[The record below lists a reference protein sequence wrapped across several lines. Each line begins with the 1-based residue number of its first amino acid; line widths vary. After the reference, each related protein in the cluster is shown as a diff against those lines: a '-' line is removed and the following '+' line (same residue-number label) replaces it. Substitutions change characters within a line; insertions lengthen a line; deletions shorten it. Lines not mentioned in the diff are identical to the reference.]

1 VPRLHARTI
10 PAPRKYAASKPF
22 PRPSHRIQ
30 HEQPENIMSIRPI
43 RRLQLAATIAAGI
56 AALATA
62 PAFAATPINETRP
75 LAADGT
81 VHVENVKGRVVVRT
95 WAQPQVRI
103 TGSLGKGA
111 EKLEIE
117 GGTRSLSIS
126 VKYPE
131 RGGWKLWSRDD
142 GDIEPTVLEV
152 MVPNRASLDLDT
164 VSADIDVQQMA
175 GRQLDASSVSGAVV
189 VTASSPGEADVESV
203 SGDVILRITTAKL
216 DASTVSGDV
225 RASGGITGRV
235 KLESVS
241 GDLELGAQALDR
253 LEVSTVSGDV
263 GVRTALRPG
272 GSIKGETLSG
282 ELTLGL
288 PASSSA
294 RVHVE
299 SFSGDIRSP
308 SGKVDREEHGPGSSL
323 ETQFGSGQ
331 GQIELES
338 FSGDVVIE
346 LR

>member
-1 VPRLHARTI
+1 
-10 PAPRKYAASKPF
+10 
-22 PRPSHRIQ
+22 
-30 HEQPENIMSIRPI
+30 MSTRPI
-43 RRLQLAATIAAGI
+43 RRLQLAATIAASI

-81 VHVENVKGRVVVRT
+81 VHVENIKGRVVVRT
-95 WAQPQVRI
+95 WAQPQVRV

-117 GGTRSLSIS
+117 GGSRSLSIS

-131 RGGWKLWSRDD
+131 HGGGWKLWGRDD
-142 GDIEPTVLEV
+142 REIEPTILEV
-152 MVPNRASLDLDT
+152 MVPKRASLDLDT
-164 VSADIDVQQMA
+164 VAADIDVQQMA

-203 SGDVILRITTAKL
+203 SGDVLLRITTSKL
-216 DASTVSGDV
+216 DVSSVSGDV
-225 RASGGITGRV
+225 RAAGGITGRV
-235 KLESVS
+235 TMESVS
-241 GDLELGAQALDR
+241 GDIELGAQALDR
-253 LEVSTVSGDV
+253 LAVSSVSGDATLRAV
-263 GVRTALRPG
+263 LRPG

-282 ELTLGL
+282 ELRLAL
-288 PASSSA
+288 PAGTSA
-294 RVHVE
+294 RMHVE
-299 SFSGDIRSP
+299 SFSGDIESP

-331 GQIELES
+331 GQIDLES
-338 FSGDVVIE
+338 FSGDVVVE

>member
-1 VPRLHARTI
+1 
-10 PAPRKYAASKPF
+10 
-22 PRPSHRIQ
+22 
-30 HEQPENIMSIRPI
+30 MSTRPI
-43 RRLQLAATIAAGI
+43 RRLQLAATIAASI

-95 WAQPQVRI
+95 WAQPQVRV

-117 GGTRSLSIS
+117 GGARSLSIS

-131 RGGWKLWSRDD
+131 HGGGWKLWGRDD
-142 GDIEPTVLEV
+142 RNIEPTILEV
-152 MVPNRASLDLDT
+152 MVPQRASLDLDT
-164 VSADIDVQQMA
+164 VAADIDVQQMA

-189 VTASSPGEADVESV
+189 ITASSPREVDVESV
-203 SGDVILRITTAKL
+203 SGDVILRVTTAKL
-216 DASTVSGDV
+216 DASSVSGDV

-235 KLESVS
+235 KMESVS
-241 GDLELGAQALDR
+241 GDLDLGAQALDR
-253 LEVSTVSGDV
+253 LDVSTVSGDV
-263 GVRTALRPG
+263 TVRTALRPG

-308 SGKVDREEHGPGSSL
+308 SGKVEREEHGPGSSL

-331 GQIELES
+331 GQIDLES
-338 FSGDVVIE
+338 FSGDVVLE